1 MNRFYDT
8 IGELKVYEI
17 CQHYK
22 LSSKERTALRDV
34 FIRFDAIERFLEA
47 EDDQLILATKADVV
61 DSALEENSRG
71 LALWYAIASICD
83 EFRRIKDAVYQ
94 LKDLQQEG
102 ALLH

>member
-22 LSSKERTALRDV
+22 LSSKERVALRDI
-34 FIRFDAIERFLEA
+34 FIRFDAIEQFLEA
-47 EDDQLILATKADVV
+47 EDEQLVCAAKADVIE
-61 DSALEENSRG
+61 SALEEYSRG
-71 LALWYAIASICD
+71 FALWHAIASICD

-94 LKDLQQEG
+94 LKDLQREG
-102 ALLH
+102 VVFH